1 MDDTGLSLENV
12 FRLRGE
18 AFTKI
23 REHTTAIDRLAA
35 ALGDLDV
42 AMQTAIAVRTIDEQQ
57 ALVTTARRLAA
68 LLGGD
73 PA

>member
-1 MDDTGLSLENV
+1 MTIRSSPTGIGFVVTSEGGVGVLVMCS
-12 FRLRGE
+12 
-18 AFTKI
+18 
-23 REHTTAIDRLAA
+23 
-35 ALGDLDV
+35 
-42 AMQTAIAVRTIDEQQ
+42 MQTAIAVRTIDEQQ